1 MHRAGAQRPRHAMRS
16 GDVTGPYRGGEAIY
30 HVVGDLD
37 RLVDC
42 FEGDGRQHRA
52 EDLLARDRH
61 GRPDAL
67 EHRRL
72 DEVTA
77 AVLAH
82 PAAADADAGTVAA
95 AGLDVTQHPFH
106 LRLVDYPP
114 DLRPRT
120 HPIPGPPLAA

>member
-1 MHRAGAQRPRHAMRS
+1 MRS

-82 PAAADADAGTVAA
+82 PAVADADAGSVAA
-95 AGLDVTQHPFH
+95 GGRDVTHRPFH
-106 LRLVDYPP
+106 LRLVDYRAA
-114 DLRPRT
+114 L
-120 HPIPGPPLAA
+120 GPKIKRIAGLAVAAELLHFVQP

>member
-1 MHRAGAQRPRHAMRS
+1 MRS
-16 GDVTGPYRGGEAIY
+16 GDVAGPYRGGEAID

-37 RLVDC
+37 RLVDG
-42 FEGDGRQHRA
+42 FEGDGRQHWA

-61 GRPDAL
+61 GSPDAL

-82 PAAADADAGTVAA
+82 PAPPHADAGTVAPS
-95 AGLDVTQHPFH
+95 GPVLTQPPF
-106 LRLVDYPP
+106 P
-114 DLRPRT
+114 
-120 HPIPGPPLAA
+120 PPLAH